1 MKRLLSIELMKI
13 RHNRASRILIITYFT
28 LLALISLISIIKF
41 DLGNIELRPAE
52 MGIFNFPYIWHF
64 TSWFGACAKIFF
76 AVIIVSMM
84 ANEYTYGTLKQNLID
99 GLSKKELIQSK
110 FLTVGLFSLAS
121 TVFMFVLTL
130 ILGFTFSSY
139 TELATVFTD
148 TEYLLLYFVNHFAFF
163 SFCMFLGILIKRSAF
178 ALGFLGMW
186 KIAEGIAYAILA
198 NAVFKT
204 GKTAETIYGFFPL
217 ESISNLIR
225 EPFSR
230 LSAIRTMKDQIG
242 MAQAPEYGMD
252 YGNLAVVL
260 AWTALFIFLS
270 YKIVQKRDL

>member
-1 MKRLLSIELMKI
+1 MKRLLSIELRKI
-13 RHNRASRILIITYFT
+13 RYNRASRVLIVTYFA
-28 LLALISLISIIKF
+28 LLALISLITVIKF
-41 DLGNIELRPAE
+41 DFGSFRLRPAE

-64 TSWFGACAKIFF
+64 TAWFGSCAKIFF

-121 TVFMFVLTL
+121 TVFIFLLTL
-130 ILGFTFSSY
+130 ILGYSYSSY
-139 TELATVFTD
+139 TELSTVFSD

-163 SFCMFLGILIKRSAF
+163 SFCLFLGILIKRSAF
-178 ALGFLGMW
+178 ALGFLGLW
-186 KIAEGIAYAILA
+186 KMAETIAYAVLY
-198 NAVFKT
+198 NVVFKT
-204 GKTAETIYGFFPL
+204 GNTADQIRSYFPL

-230 LSAIRTMKDQIG
+230 LSAIRNIKDQMGVKEVI
-242 MAQAPEYGMD
+242 D
-252 YGNLAVVL
+252 YGIDYPNMLVAL
-260 AWTALFIFLS
+260 AWTTLFIILS
-270 YKIVQKRDL
+270 YKIIKKRDL